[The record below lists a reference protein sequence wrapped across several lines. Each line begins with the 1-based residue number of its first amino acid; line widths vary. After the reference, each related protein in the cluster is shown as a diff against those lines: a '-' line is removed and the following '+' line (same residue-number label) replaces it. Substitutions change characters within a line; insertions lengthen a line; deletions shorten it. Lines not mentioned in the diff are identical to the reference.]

1 MIADALQN
9 PRLRHQSSERAL
21 ARGLSHPVHAVSD
34 LHAKARELRQMALAA
49 TATETQT
56 ALLTL
61 AGRYEAVARQIAD
74 APTPDN
80 AGRS

>member
-1 MIADALQN
+1 MRYETHDFVTI
-9 PRLRHQSSERAL
+9 LRSVLSL
-21 ARGLSHPVHAVSD
+21 GGLSHPMRTVNE
-34 LHAKARELRQMALAA
+34 LQAKARELRQMALTV

-56 ALLTL
+56 VLLTL
-61 AGRYEAVARQIAD
+61 AGRYEAAARQIAD

>member
-1 MIADALQN
+1 MRYEIHHCTTILRSVLSLGGLAHPMRTVNELQ
-9 PRLRHQSSERAL
+9 
-21 ARGLSHPVHAVSD
+21 
-34 LHAKARELRQMALAA
+34 AKARELRQMALTV

-56 ALLTL
+56 VLLTL
-61 AGRYEAVARQIAD
+61 AGRYEAAARQIAD

>member
-1 MIADALQN
+1 MRYEIHHCTTI
-9 PRLRHQSSERAL
+9 LRSVLSL
-21 ARGLSHPVHAVSD
+21 GGLSHPMRTVNE
-34 LHAKARELRQMALAA
+34 LQAKARELRQMALTV

-56 ALLTL
+56 VLLTL